1 MSGLS
6 VPGIGSGL
14 DINSLV
20 ERLMA
25 VERQPLTALAT
36 KKGMIESKISALGQI
51 RSSLDALKTAAQRM
65 TTQDKLLTLKTTVA
79 DTSIATVST
88 SNSATP
94 ASFSLEVEQLASAQ
108 KLSSP
113 EFASASSSLGNAA
126 GSVTIE
132 FGTYSAGIYTL
143 NPDRAA
149 FTVNVEADKMTP
161 EGIRDVINQ
170 ANKEVSA
177 SLVNSGTGVMLV
189 LTNAK
194 TGANQHMRLSVSDPD
209 GNNTDNAGLS
219 QLAYNPAASVGN
231 GKNMS
236 ERVAAQDAR
245 VKIDGISITSRTN
258 TLDQSIAG
266 LTISLL
272 KTNDD
277 SPTTMTTTRDDSQVK
292 TAVNS
297 FITAYNN
304 LNKLVRD
311 LTKYDATNREAAI
324 LNGESTVRN
333 VLSQVRGLL
342 SKQYGSTSLPTLS
355 ELGITTQSD
364 GSIRLDATKFD
375 STFSSKRDAVVA
387 LFTQSTGGTEGD
399 GFAGTVEDLITSL
412 TDNNG
417 LLDARTDGL
426 NVSLKN
432 LNSKEDQIEARLSQ
446 IEQRYRTQFVT
457 LDRNLNSLQ
466 SLSAYLQQQLA
477 SIPKPYA

>member
-20 ERLMA
+20 ERLMT

-113 EFASASSSLGNAA
+113 EFASASSSLGNAS

-132 FGTYSAGIYTL
+132 FGTYSAGVYTL

-149 FTVNVEADKMTP
+149 FTVNVEAAKMTP
-161 EGIRDVINQ
+161 EGIRDAINQ

-194 TGANQHMRLSVSDPD
+194 TGANQHMRLTVSDPD

-311 LTKYDATNREAAI
+311 LTKYDATKKEAAI

-342 SKQYGSTSLPTLS
+342 SRQYGSTSLTTLS

-375 STFSSKRDAVVA
+375 AAFSTQRSNVLA
-387 LFTQSTGGTEGD
+387 LFTQSTEGTEGQ
-399 GFAGTVEDLITSL
+399 GFAGVVGKLITSL
-412 TDNNG
+412 TDDDG

-426 NVSLKN
+426 NTSLKN
-432 LNSKEDQIEARLSQ
+432 LNSKGDQMESRLVQ

-457 LDRNLNSLQ
+457 LDKNLNSLQ

>member
-20 ERLMA
+20 ERLMT

-36 KKGMIESKISALGQI
+36 KKGMIESKISAIGQI

-132 FGTYSAGIYTL
+132 FGTYSAGVYTL

-149 FTVNVEADKMTP
+149 FTVNVEAAKMTP
-161 EGIRDVINQ
+161 EGIRDAINQ

-311 LTKYDATNREAAI
+311 LTKYDATKKEAAI

-342 SKQYGSTSLPTLS
+342 SRQYGSTSLTTLS

-375 STFSSKRDAVVA
+375 SAFSSKRDAVVA

-426 NVSLKN
+426 NASLKN

>member
-375 STFSSKRDAVVA
+375 SAFSSKRDAVVA

-426 NVSLKN
+426 NASLKN

>member
-1 MSGLS
+1 
-6 VPGIGSGL
+6 
-14 DINSLV
+14 
-20 ERLMA
+20 
-25 VERQPLTALAT
+25 
-36 KKGMIESKISALGQI
+36 
-51 RSSLDALKTAAQRM
+51 
-65 TTQDKLLTLKTTVA
+65 
-79 DTSIATVST
+79 
-88 SNSATP
+88 
-94 ASFSLEVEQLASAQ
+94 
-108 KLSSP
+108 
-113 EFASASSSLGNAA
+113 
-126 GSVTIE
+126 
-132 FGTYSAGIYTL
+132 
-143 NPDRAA
+143 
-149 FTVNVEADKMTP
+149 MTP
-161 EGIRDVINQ
+161 EGIRDAINQ

-189 LTNAK
+189 LTNTK

-426 NVSLKN
+426 NASLKN

>member
-6 VPGIGSGL
+6 VPGVGSGL
-14 DINSLV
+14 DINGLV

-36 KKGMIESKISALGQI
+36 KKGVIESKISALGKI
-51 RSSLDALKTAAQRM
+51 RSSLDALKTAAEKL

-94 ASFSLEVEQLASAQ
+94 TSFSLEVEQLASAQ
-108 KLSSP
+108 KLTSP
-113 EFASASSSLGNAA
+113 EFASATASLGNAT

-132 FGTYSAGIYTL
+132 FGTYSGGIYTV

-149 FTVNVEADKMTP
+149 FTVNIEAGKMTP
-161 EGIRDVINQ
+161 EGIRDAINL
-170 ANKEVSA
+170 ANKEVGA
-177 SLVNSGTGVMLV
+177 TLVNSGTGVTLV

-194 TGANQHMRLSVSDPD
+194 TGANQYMRLSVSDPD

-231 GKNMS
+231 GKNMT

-245 VKIDGISITSRTN
+245 ANIDGITITSRTN
-258 TLDQSIAG
+258 TLDQAISG
-266 LTISLL
+266 LSISLL
-272 KTNDD
+272 KTNTGT
-277 SPTTMTTTRDDSQVK
+277 PTNVTTSRDDSQVK
-292 TAVNS
+292 TAVNG

-311 LTKYDATNREAAI
+311 LTKYDATKKEAAI

-342 SKQYGSTSLPTLS
+342 SKQYGATALATVS
-355 ELGITTQSD
+355 EVGITTLND
-364 GSIRLDATKFD
+364 GSLKLDGTKFD
-375 STFSSKRDAVVA
+375 AAFSAQRSNLLA
-387 LFTQSTGGTEGD
+387 LFTQSTGGIEGK
-399 GFAGTVEDLITSL
+399 GFAGTVEDLISSL
-412 TDNNG
+412 TDNDG

-426 NVSLKN
+426 NTSLKN
-432 LNSKEDQIEARLSQ
+432 LNSKGDQLESRLVQ
-446 IEQRYRTQFVT
+446 VEQRYRTQFVT
-457 LDRNLNSLQ
+457 LDKNLNSLQ

>member
-20 ERLMA
+20 ERLMT

-108 KLSSP
+108 KLSSS
-113 EFASASSSLGNAA
+113 EFASASSSLGNTA

-132 FGTYSAGIYTL
+132 FGTYSAGVYTL

-149 FTVNVEADKMTP
+149 FTVNVEAAKMTP
-161 EGIRDVINQ
+161 EGIRDAINQ

-311 LTKYDATNREAAI
+311 LTKYDATKREAAI

-342 SKQYGSTSLPTLS
+342 SRQYGSTSLPTLS

-426 NVSLKN
+426 NASLKN

>member
-20 ERLMA
+20 ERLMT

-132 FGTYSAGIYTL
+132 FGTYSAGVYTL

-149 FTVNVEADKMTP
+149 FTVNVEAAKMTP
-161 EGIRDVINQ
+161 EGIRDAINQ

-194 TGANQHMRLSVSDPD
+194 TGANQHMRLTVSDPD

-219 QLAYNPAASVGN
+219 QLAYDPAASIGN
-231 GKNMS
+231 GKNMT

-311 LTKYDATNREAAI
+311 LTKYDATKKEAAI

-342 SKQYGSTSLPTLS
+342 SRQYGSTSLPTLS

-426 NVSLKN
+426 NASLKN

-466 SLSAYLQQQLA
+466 SLSSYLQQQLA
-477 SIPKPYA
+477 AIPKPYA

>member
-297 FITAYNN
+297 FITAYNS

-375 STFSSKRDAVVA
+375 SAFSSKRDAVVA

>member
-20 ERLMA
+20 ERLMT

-132 FGTYSAGIYTL
+132 FGTYSAGVYTL

-149 FTVNVEADKMTP
+149 FTVNVEAAKMTP
-161 EGIRDVINQ
+161 EGIRDAINQ

-194 TGANQHMRLSVSDPD
+194 TGANQHMRLTVSDPD

-311 LTKYDATNREAAI
+311 LTKYDATKREAAI

-375 STFSSKRDAVVA
+375 SAFSSKRDAVVA

-426 NVSLKN
+426 NASLKN

>member
-20 ERLMA
+20 ERLMT

-132 FGTYSAGIYTL
+132 FGTYSAGVYTL

-149 FTVNVEADKMTP
+149 FTVNVEAAKMTP
-161 EGIRDVINQ
+161 EGIRDAINQ

-375 STFSSKRDAVVA
+375 SAFSSKRDAVVA

-426 NVSLKN
+426 NASLKN

>member
-20 ERLMA
+20 ERLMT

-132 FGTYSAGIYTL
+132 FGTYSAGVYTL

-149 FTVNVEADKMTP
+149 FTVNVEAAKMTP
-161 EGIRDVINQ
+161 EGIRDAINQ

-311 LTKYDATNREAAI
+311 LTKYDATKKEAAI

-342 SKQYGSTSLPTLS
+342 SRQYGSTSLTTLS

-426 NVSLKN
+426 NASLKN

>member
-20 ERLMA
+20 ERLMT

-132 FGTYSAGIYTL
+132 FGTYSAGVYTL

-149 FTVNVEADKMTP
+149 FTVNVEAAKMTP
-161 EGIRDVINQ
+161 EGIRDAINQ

-311 LTKYDATNREAAI
+311 LTKYDATKKEAAI

-342 SKQYGSTSLPTLS
+342 SRQYGSTSLTTLS

-375 STFSSKRDAVVA
+375 SAFSSKRDAVVA

-426 NVSLKN
+426 NASLKN

>member
-426 NVSLKN
+426 NASLKN

>member
-375 STFSSKRDAVVA
+375 SAFSSKRDAVVA

>member
-132 FGTYSAGIYTL
+132 FGTYSAGVYTL

-149 FTVNVEADKMTP
+149 FTVNVEAAKMTP
-161 EGIRDVINQ
+161 EGIRDAINQ

-209 GNNTDNAGLS
+209 GNNSDNAGLS

-311 LTKYDATNREAAI
+311 LTKYDATKREAAI

-342 SKQYGSTSLPTLS
+342 SRQYGSTSLPTLS

-426 NVSLKN
+426 NASLKN
-432 LNSKEDQIEARLSQ
+432 LNSKEDQMEARLSQ

>member
-20 ERLMA
+20 ERLMT

-132 FGTYSAGIYTL
+132 FGTYSAGVYTL

-149 FTVNVEADKMTP
+149 FTVNVEAAKMTP
-161 EGIRDVINQ
+161 EGIRDAINQ

-209 GNNTDNAGLS
+209 GNNSDNAGLS

-311 LTKYDATNREAAI
+311 LTKYDATKREAAI

-342 SKQYGSTSLPTLS
+342 SRQYGSTSLPTLS

-426 NVSLKN
+426 NASLKN
-432 LNSKEDQIEARLSQ
+432 LNSKEDQMEARLSQ